1 MQFLT
6 YGLHSNQRLR
16 IHLNL
21 CQKLFSQ
28 GRLYQAL
35 KYLVHNIQIQ
45 ISTGTEELKT
55 SKIIFCPDGMSAYD
69 NPMKMWP
76 YHNVHTASF
85 QTPSPRAVL
94 SREVSG

>member
-1 MQFLT
+1 METL
-6 YGLHSNQRLR
+6 SSAK
-16 IHLNL
+16 I
-21 CQKLFSQ
+21 FS
-28 GRLYQAL
+28 
-35 KYLVHNIQIQ
+35 LVKCIWADHNIQIQ
-45 ISTGTEELKT
+45 IGREELKG
-55 SKIIFCPDGMSAYD
+55 SKIIFCPGGMSAYD